1 MTLKEIRT
9 NKGLTQEQA
18 ALLINVPLR
27 TYKRYETDESYVDS
41 YRYKMFVN
49 ELNNK
54 TLVDEEHG
62 LLTIEQIKEIVTPI
76 LNKYD
81 IHYCYLFGSYAE
93 GRARENSDVD
103 LMIDSDITGLKYFGL
118 LEELKENLHKN
129 VDLLT
134 LKSLSNNAEMLTEI
148 IRDGVKIYGQHK
160 E

>member
-41 YRYKMFVN
+41 YKYKMFIN

-103 LMIDSDITGLKYFGL
+103 LLIETEITGLRFFGIV
-118 LEELKENLHKN
+118 EELRVKLAKK
-129 VDLLT
+129 VDLLR
-134 LKSLSNNAEMLTEI
+134 LKDLEPDNPIVLEI
-148 IRDGVKIYGQHK
+148 LKKGVRII
-160 E
+160 

>member
-41 YRYKMFVN
+41 YKYKMFVN

-93 GRARENSDVD
+93 GRPRENSDVD
-103 LMIDSDITGLKYFGL
+103 LLIETEITGLRFFGIV
-118 LEELKENLHKN
+118 EELRVKLAKK
-129 VDLLT
+129 VDLLR
-134 LKSLSNNAEMLTEI
+134 LKDLEPNNPIVLEI
-148 IRDGVKIYGQHK
+148 LKKGVRIV
-160 E
+160 

>member
-41 YRYKMFVN
+41 YKYKMFVN

-103 LMIDSDITGLKYFGL
+103 LLIETEITGLRFFGIV
-118 LEELKENLHKN
+118 EELRVKLAKK
-129 VDLLT
+129 VDLLR
-134 LKSLSNNAEMLTEI
+134 LKDLEPNNPIVLEI
-148 IRDGVKIYGQHK
+148 LKKGVRII
-160 E
+160 

>member
-41 YRYKMFVN
+41 YKYKMFVN

-103 LMIDSDITGLKYFGL
+103 LLIETEITGLRFFGIV
-118 LEELKENLHKN
+118 EELRMKLAKK
-129 VDLLT
+129 VDLLR
-134 LKSLSNNAEMLTEI
+134 LKDIQPDNPIALEI
-148 IRDGVKIYGQHK
+148 LKNGIKIL
-160 E
+160 

>member
-41 YRYKMFVN
+41 YKYKMFVN

-103 LMIDSDITGLKYFGL
+103 LLIETEITGLRFFGIV
-118 LEELKENLHKN
+118 EELRVKLAKK
-129 VDLLT
+129 VDLLR
-134 LKSLSNNAEMLTEI
+134 LKDIQPDNPIALEI
-148 IRDGVKIYGQHK
+148 LKNGIKIL
-160 E
+160 

>member
-41 YRYKMFVN
+41 YKYKMFVN

-81 IHYCYLFGSYAE
+81 IHYCYRLKKFCFHLRSAHRAAD
-93 GRARENSDVD
+93 RARPVPTC
-103 LMIDSDITGLKYFGL
+103 IF
-118 LEELKENLHKN
+118 
-129 VDLLT
+129 V
-134 LKSLSNNAEMLTEI
+134 
-148 IRDGVKIYGQHK
+148 
-160 E
+160 

>member
-41 YRYKMFVN
+41 YKYKMFVN

-62 LLTIEQIKEIVTPI
+62 LLTIDQIKKIVTPI
-76 LNKYD
+76 LNKYN

-103 LMIDSDITGLKYFGL
+103 LLVETEITGLKFLGII
-118 LEELKENLHKN
+118 EELRVKLAKK
-129 VDLLT
+129 VDLLR
-134 LKSLSNNAEMLTEI
+134 LKDIQPDNPIALEI
-148 IRDGVKIYGQHK
+148 LKNGIKIL
-160 E
+160 